1 MQLWKKIKL
10 RNFNYTFRCDCE
22 NYDLVHNS
30 DDGDKFVLSEKRS
43 YNLPSHLEQLLC
55 NLGGG
60 CRCKYRAPFQGCSFS
75 INLRYMLN
83 FPTIKICVRK

>member
-30 DDGDKFVLSEKRS
+30 DDGDKFVLSEKRP
-43 YNLPSHLEQLLC
+43 YNLHSQLEQVLC

-60 CRCKYRAPFQGCSFS
+60 CRCKYRVPFQGCSFS
-75 INLRYMLN
+75 INLKYMLN
-83 FPTIKICVRK
+83 FPTIKIYVRK